1 MSLDFG
7 KYADGLIPAVVQD
20 ADSGSVLMLGFM
32 NDKAVT
38 ATQRSGN
45 VTFYSRS
52 KQRLWMKGETS
63 GNRLELVSIA
73 ADCDKDSLLIRARPM
88 GPICHTGSDTCFGS
102 AENDPLSVLRKLE
115 LTIDQRRQSDDDSS
129 YVAGLFR
136 QGLNRIAQKVG
147 EEAVETIIAAM
158 DGDQKAFTDEAADLL
173 FHYLILLNAK
183 GISLDEVAETLR
195 SRSR

>member
-1 MSLDFG
+1 MNLDFG

-32 NDKAVT
+32 NEEAVT
-38 ATQRSGN
+38 ATQRSGY

-63 GNRLELVSIA
+63 GIRLKFVSIA
-73 ADCDKDSLLIRARPM
+73 ADCDSDSLLIKARPM
-88 GPICHTGSDTCFGS
+88 GPVCHTGSDTCFGPVEIDTLS
-102 AENDPLSVLRKLE
+102 ALRKLE

-136 QGLNRIAQKVG
+136 EGLNRIAQKVG
-147 EEAVETIIAAM
+147 EEAVETIIAAK
-158 DGDQKAFTDEAADLL
+158 DCDQKAFTDEAADLL

-183 GISLDEVAETLR
+183 GVSLDEVAETLR
-195 SRSR
+195 TRSR

>member
-1 MSLDFG
+1 MNLDFR

-20 ADSGSVLMLGFM
+20 ADNGSVLMLGFL
-32 NDKAVT
+32 NDEAVT
-38 ATQRSGN
+38 ATQRSGY

-63 GNRLELVSIA
+63 GNRLEFVSIA
-73 ADCDKDSLLIRARPM
+73 ADCDKDSLLITARPM
-88 GPICHTGSDTCFGS
+88 GPICHTGSDTCFGP
-102 AENDPLSVLRKLE
+102 AEIDPLSVLRKLE
-115 LTIDQRRQSDDDSS
+115 LTINQRRQSDDDSS

-136 QGLNRIAQKVG
+136 QGLKRIAQKVG

-158 DGDQKAFTDEAADLL
+158 DGDQKVFTDEAADLL
-173 FHYLILLNAK
+173 FHYLILLSAK
-183 GISLDEVAETLR
+183 GVALDEVAETLR